1 VTRIRNAGSAAAAS
15 TLPQEKGAAPATSRG
30 RRTRERL
37 LDAAAVVFERDGYL
51 DAKLS
56 DITVGAGVS
65 SGTFYTYFPSKEAI
79 FTSVITDVIDRL
91 FAAAA
96 VPPAVPGPA
105 PQRIEYATRSY
116 LRAYAEHAGLMAIL
130 EQVSTFNPAFRE
142 MRRTIRHSFRTRTE
156 NGIRKLQAQGRVDP
170 ELSPRCT
177 AEALTSMVSNFCYA
191 SHVLEREAYDED
203 EAVRTLTTLWV
214 RGIGLGAEA
223 TWPTS
228 TGIDRRTYR

>member
-1 VTRIRNAGSAAAAS
+1 MTRTS
-15 TLPQEKGAAPATSRG
+15 EVGAAPPSAPQPAPAWRDGEVPATSRG

-37 LDAAAVVFERDGYL
+37 LDAAAVVFERQGYL
-51 DAKLS
+51 DAKIV

-79 FTSVITDVIDRL
+79 FTAVITDVVDGM
-91 FAAAA
+91 FVAAS
-96 VPPAVPGPA
+96 VPPEVKGPA
-105 PQRIEYATRSY
+105 ALRIEYATRAY
-116 LRAYAEHAGLMAIL
+116 LRAYAERAGLMAIL

-156 NGIRKLQAQGRVDP
+156 NGIRNLQKQGRVDP
-170 ELSPRCT
+170 SLSPRCT

-191 SHVLEREAYDED
+191 SLVLEAEGYEEE

-214 RGIGLGAEA
+214 RGIGL
-223 TWPTS
+223 S
-228 TGIDRRTYR
+228 T

>member
-1 VTRIRNAGSAAAAS
+1 MTRNAEVAND
-15 TLPQEKGAAPATSRG
+15 APVPSRRAPDTPPTDRG

-79 FTSVITDVIDRL
+79 FTAVITDVIDRM

-96 VPPAVPGPA
+96 VPPEVEGPA
-105 PQRIEYATRSY
+105 PKRIEYATRSY

-130 EQVSTFNPAFRE
+130 EQVSTFNPAFCE

-191 SHVLEREAYDED
+191 SHVLERGGYDED

-214 RGIGLGAEA
+214 RGIGLVAEPL
-223 TWPTS
+223 WKPSTS
-228 TGIDRRTYR
+228 PDREASR